1 MSVKNYFLSNSL
13 AFTKEEIQ
21 DFYRHAYSLIINL
34 KTLTQYIEYKEES
47 LNEYEFNHL
56 NVLQNNLRN
65 YIINFFWGR
74 YFIYLSQNRNLVQ
87 ELQQIDQISRIIKPT
102 TIRTAA
108 YNIPVKTEY
117 IATYNKRKT
126 KYFDYI
132 DYSKSSQFFE
142 KNHNNNQK
150 IVHLYSFNGFD
161 DLVDI
166 KVPIYSHNMLAHAA
180 TENNIY
186 AMNFDL
192 KVSHKI

>member
-1 MSVKNYFLSNSL
+1 MFLITSTCLSRITFFQIL
-13 AFTKEEIQ
+13 LHLRKKKYKI
-21 DFYRHAYSLIINL
+21 FYRHAYSLIINL

-108 YNIPVKTEY
+108 YNIPVKTDY
-117 IATYNKRKT
+117 IATYNKRKQSILIT
-126 KYFDYI
+126 SIIRKA
-132 DYSKSSQFFE
+132 
-142 KNHNNNQK
+142 
-150 IVHLYSFNGFD
+150 LSF
-161 DLVDI
+161 
-166 KVPIYSHNMLAHAA
+166 
-180 TENNIY
+180 
-186 AMNFDL
+186 L
-192 KVSHKI
+192 KRIIIIIRKLFIFILLMVLMT